1 MAIAW
6 GAGIFPDDLAS
17 DFAAEIARS
26 EGLDVLQRAL
36 FQAGQARGHL
46 LYEFAV
52 HALIAAEAL
61 AALGG
66 RPTAALPPELR
77 QWAAGQDRGIVPQTL
92 WSLSRSAV
100 ERVKEDSEIAELWM
114 RSAELG
120 RWIATVDDLL
130 DRLDQAGTSSL
141 A

>member
-1 MAIAW
+1 MSVAW
-6 GAGIFPDDLAS
+6 GAGIFPDDLAT
-17 DFAAEIARS
+17 DFAAEIAHS

-36 FQAGQARGHL
+36 SQAGRARGHL

-66 RPTAALPPELR
+66 RPTAALPKELR
-77 QWAAGQDRGIVPQTL
+77 DWVTRQTGSTIPEEL
-92 WSLSRSAV
+92 WSMSRSAI
-100 ERVKEDSEIAELWM
+100 ERVKEDSEIAELWA

-120 RWIATVDDLL
+120 RWIEKVDDLL
-130 DRLDQAGTSSL
+130 GRLAQAGTSP